1 MAQQNPSVPAQQ
13 VIAPPRPAHATD
25 RYDGP
30 TILYRMFDA
39 DDRLLYVGIT
49 CNKQQRWDGH
59 RQNSRWWPL
68 VARKE
73 LATYPDRST
82 ALTAERTAILSEQ
95 PIYNVSGNP
104 AQPRAHVHLVL
115 DGVRARKMRA
125 FARSFG
131 VSHTEALYQ
140 LIDELPDVADS
151 DVERTAR

>member
-1 MAQQNPSVPAQQ
+1 MAQQNPSLPERQ

-30 TILYRMFDA
+30 TILYRLFDA

-49 CNKQQRWDGH
+49 CNKQQRWGGH
-59 RQNSRWWPL
+59 RKNSRWWPL

-73 LATYPDRST
+73 LITHPDRST
-82 ALTAERTAILSEQ
+82 ALTAERDAIRSER

-104 AQPRAHVHLVL
+104 AQPRVQVHLVL
-115 DGVRARKMRA
+115 GGARVRKLRA

-140 LIDELPDVADS
+140 LIDELPDVADY
-151 DVERTAR
+151 DVEETDR